1 MKDFFKTFI
10 ICFLIISAIVTPK
23 LILTIAAALVSL
35 AIVIVL
41 IVVAVTGKALSTI
54 TNSIFGVFKK
64 K

>member
-10 ICFLIISAIVTPK
+10 ICFLIIFAICNPELV
-23 LILTIAAALVSL
+23 LTTAAAVVGL